1 MAAATMTFSAMPVL
15 RATRR
20 QIRVLTVDEHQLV
33 QEGLAAMINREE
45 DMTVVATA
53 SSGEEAIDHVRRH
66 RPDVVTLDLLLPDMP
81 GEDLAR
87 RILAEFP
94 HTRIVAITS
103 AQGHMQARRAL
114 DAGVRGYLSKAA
126 SNSELIRAI
135 RQVQA
140 GGRMIPGPVASRIAE
155 HLTEE
160 TLTSREIQV
169 LHLVALGNR
178 NKEVAAQL
186 SIAEETVR
194 MHMKNILGKLA
205 ANDRTHAVTIAVT
218 RGILR
223 LWEAIGAGAGG
234 GRQLGRDQEAS
245 CA

>member
-1 MAAATMTFSAMPVL
+1 MVP
-15 RATRR
+15 RP
-20 QIRVLTVDEHQLV
+20 IRVLTVDGHQLV

-53 SSGEEAIDHVRRH
+53 STGEEALDDVRRY

-94 HTRIVAITS
+94 RTRIVAITS

-114 DAGVRGYLSKAA
+114 DAGVHGYLSKAVPA
-126 SNSELIRAI
+126 CELVRAI

-140 GGRMIPGPVASRIAE
+140 GKRVIPGPVAFQMAGHLAAE
-155 HLTEE
+155 ALTA
-160 TLTSREIQV
+160 REIQV
-169 LHLVALGNR
+169 LQLVAWGNA
-178 NKEVAAQL
+178 NEQVAAQL
-186 SIAEETVR
+186 SVAAETVR
-194 MHMKNILGKLA
+194 MHIKNILEKLA
-205 ANDRTHAVTIAVT
+205 ANDRAHAVTIAVT

-223 LWEAIGAGAGG
+223 LAAN
-234 GRQLGRDQEAS
+234 
-245 CA
+245 

>member
-1 MAAATMTFSAMPVL
+1 MACAAAAAITVRAAL
-15 RATRR
+15 RIVPRP
-20 QIRVLTVDEHQLV
+20 IRVVTVDGHQLV

-53 SSGEEAIDHVRRH
+53 SSGAEALDDVRRY

-94 HTRIVAITS
+94 RTRILAITS
-103 AQGHMQARRAL
+103 AQGHMHARRAL
-114 DAGVRGYLSKAA
+114 DAGVHGYLSKAA
-126 SNSELIRAI
+126 PVCELIHAI

-140 GGRMIPGPVASRIAE
+140 GARIIPGPSPLQVVERLAE
-155 HLTEE
+155 DALT
-160 TLTSREIQV
+160 TRELQV
-169 LHLVALGNR
+169 LQLVAWGNA
-178 NKEVAAQL
+178 NTQVAAQL
-186 SIAEETVR
+186 SIAVETVR
-194 MHMKNILGKLA
+194 MHVKNILGKLS

-223 LWEAIGAGAGG
+223 LEE
-234 GRQLGRDQEAS
+234 GR
-245 CA
+245 